1 MVSHTMAK
9 GQLSHNFLPLLDLT
23 FPALPSVLEVVV
35 MARGQ
40 LNHMAQELLS
50 TPVTLP
56 ASMVQLPMA
65 FLIMAREMLRLPQR
79 LKLAQMLRLM
89 LMPSMATMAMF
100 QLPMV
105 VMAMDGQ
112 VATPPSLA
120 FTDMDT
126 HTPTGVKQ

>member
-1 MVSHTMAK
+1 M
-9 GQLSHNFLPLLDLT
+9 G

-65 FLIMAREMLRLPQR
+65 FLIMAREMLRLPLRLPQR

-89 LMPSMATMAMF
+89 LMPSMATMAML

-112 VATPPSLA
+112 VATPPSLT

-126 HTPTGVKQ
+126 HMPTGVKQ